1 MTFGGQVALTQFA
14 SSNGGAMSS
23 GGYSYLRAKDDPY
36 DGVVKSQAWS
46 KKITA
51 KAVAKA
57 YPSVGTVK
65 QLKITKRDGSGRY
78 GGRVVSI
85 QIVGSKKTQTVT
97 GSAFQGKFSMR
108 SSLYKI
114 TS

>member
-1 MTFGGQVALTQFA
+1 M
-14 SSNGGAMSS
+14 SN
-23 GGYSYLRAKDDPY
+23 GGYSYLRAKNDPY

-46 KKITA
+46 RKITA

-85 QIVGSKKTQTVT
+85 QIIGSKKTQTVT